1 MILRCLNKN
10 YTLLMTF
17 KIVVTYDWL
26 MVNNILLFIYLILK
40 NYQRNL
46 ITYTPNGDK
55 WGYRGFELAPKHI

>member
-1 MILRCLNKN
+1 
-10 YTLLMTF
+10 MTF

-46 ITYTPNGDK
+46 HTHQMEISGGIVGLNLHPNIFDIYK
-55 WGYRGFELAPKHI
+55 SVFLFFW

>member
-1 MILRCLNKN
+1 
-10 YTLLMTF
+10 MTF

-46 ITYTPNGDK
+46 HTHQMEISGVS
-55 WGYRGFELAPKHI
+55 WV